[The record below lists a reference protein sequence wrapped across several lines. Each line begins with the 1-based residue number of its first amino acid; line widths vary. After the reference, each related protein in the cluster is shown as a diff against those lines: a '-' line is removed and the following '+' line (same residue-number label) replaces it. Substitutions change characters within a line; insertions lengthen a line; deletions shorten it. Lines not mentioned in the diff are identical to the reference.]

1 MIYVLLAEGFE
12 EVEALC
18 TVDVL
23 RREGLEVKTVSIT
36 EEKTVEGSHKIKVV
50 ADLTSDELVLEDCE
64 CLVLPGGMPGTL
76 NLDSSELVDHA
87 IKYMNEKKRR
97 IGAICAAP
105 LCLGRRGLLKGKNAT
120 CFPGFEDE
128 LVGAN
133 AQGTP
138 AVSDGL
144 ITTGRSMED
153 ALTFAK
159 ELASQIKKDRL

>member
-1 MIYVLLAEGFE
+1 MIYVLLADGFE

-23 RREGLEVKTVSIT
+23 RREGLTVKTVSIT
-36 EEKTVEGSHKIKVV
+36 DGLTVTGSHEIKVV
-50 ADLTSDELVLEDCE
+50 ADLLASEVTLSDCE

-76 NLDSSELVDHA
+76 NLDASDFVDKA
-87 IKYMNEKKRR
+87 LAYMKEEKRR
-97 IGAICAAP
+97 IAAICAAP

-120 CFPGFEDE
+120 CFPGFEGE
-128 LVGAN
+128 LIGAN
-133 AQGTP
+133 ALGTP

-153 ALTFAK
+153 ALAFAK
-159 ELASQIKKDRL
+159 ELASQIKNDRK